1 MDSALAW
8 AMYTKE
14 LTDLTEDEKLQT
26 ISFRKEILLKFNV
39 HNMKEGYNPDIKH
52 VRFNLEHV
60 SYIHKV
66 TINIYLLTHIYL
78 YPLHIESYLPNHSL
92 NNHSLNNSLKP
103 VN

>member
-14 LTDLTEDEKLQT
+14 LIDLTEDEKLQI

-39 HNMKEGYNPDIKH
+39 HDMKEGYNPDVKH

-66 TINIYLLTHIYL
+66 KINIYLLTHIHL
-78 YPLHIESYLPNHSL
+78 YMNIYTYIHIYVYIYIYIYICIHI
-92 NNHSLNNSLKP
+92 
-103 VN
+103 